1 MSVVPHIGKLE
12 RNQPEEFSKLISD
25 LGFSINSAVPED
37 ILSTKRLDH
46 NQLALVM
53 LGYFQQLTQLFR
65 RETNDKKK
73 SNGEQEGSN
82 G

>member
-1 MSVVPHIGKLE
+1 M
-12 RNQPEEFSKLISD
+12 
-25 LGFSINSAVPED
+25 
-37 ILSTKRLDH
+37 DH

-73 SNGEQEGSN
+73 NNDGQEVSNG
-82 G
+82 